1 MGWHLGYV
9 LNPNGGTPQWV
20 RLSEWLGVSV
30 ATFEATLIR
39 RRTMF
44 NFYRIRRFLILALA
58 GKCSVV
64 VNTDIYGKYHM
75 KGPWLLMH
83 NAIAQDPTGLMFRDK
98 S

>member
-1 MGWHLGYV
+1 MGS
-9 LNPNGGTPQWV
+9 NEMKPNLRPQQSV
-20 RLSEWLGVSV
+20 RLSDWLGVSA

-44 NFYRIRRFLILALA
+44 NFYGIRRFLILALA

>member
-1 MGWHLGYV
+1 MGYDFG
-9 LNPNGGTPQWV
+9 PEIGPPQCV
-20 RLSEWLGVSV
+20 RLSEWLGVSA

-44 NFYRIRRFLILALA
+44 NFYGIRRFLILALA

>member
-1 MGWHLGYV
+1 
-9 LNPNGGTPQWV
+9 
-20 RLSEWLGVSV
+20 
-30 ATFEATLIR
+30 
-39 RRTMF
+39 MF
-44 NFYRIRRFLILALA
+44 NFYGIRRFLILALA